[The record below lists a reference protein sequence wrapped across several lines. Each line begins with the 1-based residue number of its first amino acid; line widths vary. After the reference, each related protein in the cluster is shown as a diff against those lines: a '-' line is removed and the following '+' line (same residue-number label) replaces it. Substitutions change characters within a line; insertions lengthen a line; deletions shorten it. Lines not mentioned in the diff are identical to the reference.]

1 MNAKAMVCMAVCFL
15 LTGWRQRPWE
25 EPLWREGETWYPG
38 VKTDIAG
45 DPPVTASMII
55 IIFREHYGP
64 WIRPLSF
71 IGDTLMLPIDY
82 FHGPWSI
89 HSGK

>member
-1 MNAKAMVCMAVCFL
+1 MNPKVMGCMAVCFL
-15 LTGWRQRPWE
+15 LTGCGSVMGRTS
-25 EPLWREGETWYPG
+25 LAEGETWYPG
-38 VKTDIAG
+38 VKTDIAVIRG
-45 DPPVTASMII
+45 DSEYDYNYLQGTL
-55 IIFREHYGP
+55 
-64 WIRPLSF
+64 WTLDTPLSF